1 MAAKT
6 PIKTTFDGSDAVG
19 LAEFQAA
26 DFVDVA
32 DGGTGVVTLTSG
44 GVLVGAGT
52 SAVTTDKAAPSGDF
66 VGTSD
71 TQTLTN
77 KTITSATINTPTI
90 TGNTTFSDG
99 AYDFDIASHDT
110 VNGLKLGGTLV
121 TATAAEINA
130 LDGITSTVTE
140 LNIVDG
146 DTSVGTTAIVGTDGL
161 VTNDAGTMRQT
172 SVDTLDTYLAATTKT
187 LTNKTLTSPTISAPN
202 VTTTLDME
210 SRASLRFYET
220 DNTNYVAFRSADTVA
235 SNLTW
240 TLPSEDGADGH
251 VMTTDGAGNLSF
263 AAAGGGGGSTGY
275 NNSTIS
281 TLPGKNGNFD
291 LSYNVAQS
299 VQETPFDSG
308 ATDPF
313 GVNLGSVFT
322 MMDPVGTVEDS
333 TGEGLDLGAFT

>member
-1 MAAKT
+1 MTAKT
-6 PIKTTFDGSDAVG
+6 PIKATFSGSDVNG
-19 LAEFQAA
+19 LAEFTSA

-52 SAVTTDKAAPSGDF
+52 SAVTTNKAAPSGDF

-90 TGNTTFSDG
+90 TGNTIFSDG

-110 VNGLKLGGTLV
+110 VNGLKLGGILV

-187 LTNKTLTSPTISAPN
+187 LTNKTLTSPTITEPEVS
-202 VTTTLDME
+202 TTLDMNAQ
-210 SRASLRFYET
+210 ASTRYYDSDSSNF
-220 DNTNYVAFRSADTVA
+220 VAFRAPATIT
-235 SNLTW
+235 SNFTLTW
-240 TLPSEDGADGH
+240 PDADGASGH

-263 AAAGGGGGSTGY
+263 AAGGGGGSSSGY
-275 NNSTIS
+275 TNSTIS

-291 LSYNVAQS
+291 LSFNVAQT

-322 MMDPVGTVEDS
+322 MMDPVGTIEDAA
-333 TGEGLDLGAFT
+333 GEGLDLGVFT

>member
-26 DFVDVA
+26 DFIAVA
-32 DGGTGVVTLTSG
+32 DGGTGVVTLSSG
-44 GVLVGAGT
+44 GVVVGAGT
-52 SAVTTDKAAPSGDF
+52 SAVTTNKAAPSGDF

-77 KTITSATINTPTI
+77 KTITAP
-90 TGNTTFSDG
+90 
-99 AYDFDIASHDT
+99 A
-110 VNGLKLGGTLV
+110 
-121 TATAAEINA
+121 
-130 LDGITSTVTE
+130 
-140 LNIVDG
+140 
-146 DTSVGTTAIVGTDGL
+146 
-161 VTNDAGTMRQT
+161 
-172 SVDTLDTYLAATTKT
+172 
-187 LTNKTLTSPTISAPN
+187 ISAPN

-220 DNTNYVAFRSADTVA
+220 DNTNYVAFRSANTVA
-235 SNLTW
+235 SDLTW

-251 VMTTDGAGNLSF
+251 VLTTDGAGTLSF
-263 AAAGGGGGSTGY
+263 AAGGGGGGSTGY

-322 MMDPVGTVEDS
+322 MMDPVGTIEDAAS
-333 TGEGLDLGAFT
+333 EGLDLGVFT

>member
-6 PIKTTFDGSDAVG
+6 PIKTTFDGADATG
-19 LAEFQAA
+19 LAEFQSA

-52 SAVTTDKAAPSGDF
+52 SAVTTNKAAPSGDF

-77 KTITSATINTPTI
+77 KTITAP
-90 TGNTTFSDG
+90 D
-99 AYDFDIASHDT
+99 
-110 VNGLKLGGTLV
+110 
-121 TATAAEINA
+121 
-130 LDGITSTVTE
+130 
-140 LNIVDG
+140 
-146 DTSVGTTAIVGTDGL
+146 
-161 VTNDAGTMRQT
+161 
-172 SVDTLDTYLAATTKT
+172 
-187 LTNKTLTSPTISAPN
+187 ISAPN
-202 VTTTLDME
+202 ITTTLDLD

-220 DNTNYVAFRSADTVA
+220 DNTNYVGLRAAATVA
-235 SNLTW
+235 SDLTW
-240 TLPSEDGADGH
+240 TLPDADGADGH
-251 VMTTDGAGNLSF
+251 VLTTDGAGTLSF

-322 MMDPVGTVEDS
+322 MMDPVGTIEDAAS
-333 TGEGLDLGAFT
+333 EGLDLGAFT

>member
-26 DFVDVA
+26 DFIAVA
-32 DGGTGVVTLTSG
+32 DGGTGVVTLSSG
-44 GVLVGAGT
+44 GVVVGAGT
-52 SAVTTDKAAPSGDF
+52 SAVTTNKAAPSGDF

-77 KTITSATINTPTI
+77 KTITAP
-90 TGNTTFSDG
+90 
-99 AYDFDIASHDT
+99 A
-110 VNGLKLGGTLV
+110 
-121 TATAAEINA
+121 
-130 LDGITSTVTE
+130 
-140 LNIVDG
+140 
-146 DTSVGTTAIVGTDGL
+146 
-161 VTNDAGTMRQT
+161 
-172 SVDTLDTYLAATTKT
+172 
-187 LTNKTLTSPTISAPN
+187 ISAPN

-220 DNTNYVAFRSADTVA
+220 DNTNYVAFRSANTVA
-235 SNLTW
+235 SDLTW

-251 VMTTDGAGNLSF
+251 VLTTDGAGTLSF
-263 AAAGGGGGSTGY
+263 AAGGGGGGSTGY

-322 MMDPVGTVEDS
+322 MMDPVGTIEDAAS
-333 TGEGLDLGAFT
+333 EGLDLGAFT

>member
-1 MAAKT
+1 MTAKT
-6 PIKTTFDGSDAVG
+6 PIKATFSGSDVNG
-19 LAEFQAA
+19 LAEFTSA

-52 SAVTTDKAAPSGDF
+52 SAVTTNKAAPSGDF

-77 KTITSATINTPTI
+77 KTLTTPVLTTPLANAGLQLKNGATSAGFIE
-90 TGNTTFSDG
+90 FFEDSDNG
-99 AYDFDIASHDT
+99 TNKLTLIGPASTADVT
-110 VNGLKLGGTLV
+110 LTLPSATDTLV
-121 TATAAEINA
+121 
-130 LDGITSTVTE
+130 
-140 LNIVDG
+140 
-146 DTSVGTTAIVGTDGL
+146 GL
-161 VTNDAGTMRQT
+161 
-172 SVDTLDTYLAATTKT
+172 ATTDT
-187 LTNKTLTSPTISAPN
+187 LTNKTLTSPTITEPEVS
-202 VTTTLDME
+202 TTLDMN
-210 SRASLRFYET
+210 AQAVLRFY
-220 DNTNYVAFRSADTVA
+220 DSDSSNYVAFKSPTTVA
-235 SNLTW
+235 SDLTW
-240 TLPSEDGADGH
+240 TLPDADGASGH

-263 AAAGGGGGSTGY
+263 AAGGGGGGSSSGY

-322 MMDPVGTVEDS
+322 MMDPVGTIEDAA
-333 TGEGLDLGAFT
+333 GAGLDLGAFT

>member
-6 PIKTTFDGSDAVG
+6 PIKTTFDGADAVG

-44 GVLVGAGT
+44 GVVVGAGT
-52 SAVTTDKAAPSGDF
+52 SAVTTNKAAPSGDF

-77 KTITSATINTPTI
+77 KTITAP
-90 TGNTTFSDG
+90 D
-99 AYDFDIASHDT
+99 
-110 VNGLKLGGTLV
+110 
-121 TATAAEINA
+121 
-130 LDGITSTVTE
+130 
-140 LNIVDG
+140 
-146 DTSVGTTAIVGTDGL
+146 
-161 VTNDAGTMRQT
+161 
-172 SVDTLDTYLAATTKT
+172 
-187 LTNKTLTSPTISAPN
+187 ISAPN
-202 VTTTLDME
+202 ITTTLDLD

-235 SNLTW
+235 SDLTW
-240 TLPSEDGADGH
+240 TLPSEDGASGH
-251 VMTTDGAGNLSF
+251 VLTTDGAGTLSF
-263 AAAGGGGGSTGY
+263 AAGSGGGGSSSGY

-281 TLPGKNGNFD
+281 TIPGKNGNFD

-322 MMDPVGTVEDS
+322 MMDPVGTIEDS
-333 TGEGLDLGAFT
+333 TGEGLDLGVFT

>member
-6 PIKTTFDGSDAVG
+6 PIKTTFDGADAVG

-52 SAVTTDKAAPSGDF
+52 SAVTTNKAAPSGDF

-77 KTITSATINTPTI
+77 KT
-90 TGNTTFSDG
+90 
-99 AYDFDIASHDT
+99 
-110 VNGLKLGGTLV
+110 
-121 TATAAEINA
+121 
-130 LDGITSTVTE
+130 
-140 LNIVDG
+140 
-146 DTSVGTTAIVGTDGL
+146 
-161 VTNDAGTMRQT
+161 
-172 SVDTLDTYLAATTKT
+172 
-187 LTNKTLTSPTISAPN
+187 LTSPTIATPN

-251 VMTTDGAGNLSF
+251 VLTTDGAGTLSF

-281 TLPGKNGNFD
+281 TIPGKNGNFD

-322 MMDPVGTVEDS
+322 MMDPVGTVEDAA
-333 TGEGLDLGAFT
+333 GAGLDLGVLT

>member
-6 PIKTTFDGSDAVG
+6 PLKATFSGSDVNG
-19 LAEFQAA
+19 LAEFTSA

-52 SAVTTDKAAPSGDF
+52 SAVTTNKAAPSGDF

-77 KTITSATINTPTI
+77 KTLTTPTI
-90 TGNTTFSDG
+90 TTPVINTGIQLKNSNTSAGYLEFYENSD
-99 AYDFDIASHDT
+99 
-110 VNGLKLGGTLV
+110 NGTNKLTLIGPESTADVTLTLPDATDTLV
-121 TATAAEINA
+121 
-130 LDGITSTVTE
+130 GK
-140 LNIVDG
+140 
-146 DTSVGTTAIVGTDGL
+146 
-161 VTNDAGTMRQT
+161 
-172 SVDTLDTYLAATTKT
+172 ATTDT
-187 LTNKTLTSPTISAPN
+187 LTNKTLTSPTLTEPEVS
-202 VTTTLDME
+202 TTLDLN
-210 SRASLRFYET
+210 AQAQLRFY
-220 DNTNYVAFRSADTVA
+220 DSDSSHYVAFKAPATV
-235 SNLTW
+235 STSLTW
-240 TLPSEDGADGH
+240 TMPDADGASGH

-263 AAAGGGGGSTGY
+263 AAGGGGGSSSGY

-281 TLPGKNGNFD
+281 TVPGKNGDFD
-291 LSYNVAQS
+291 LSFNVAQT

-333 TGEGLDLGAFT
+333 TGDGLDLGVFT